1 MQHDAPDELHIVM
14 PLANGAHR
22 RLPHHRVGF
31 RKQGIQTFPL
41 GQPRLKG
48 GGLTPQRLVRQ
59 GVDLP
64 LQGIDLI
71 HHGL

>member
-1 MQHDAPDELHIVM
+1 M

-31 RKQGIQTFPL
+31 REQGIQALPL
-41 GQPRLKG
+41 GQPRLEG